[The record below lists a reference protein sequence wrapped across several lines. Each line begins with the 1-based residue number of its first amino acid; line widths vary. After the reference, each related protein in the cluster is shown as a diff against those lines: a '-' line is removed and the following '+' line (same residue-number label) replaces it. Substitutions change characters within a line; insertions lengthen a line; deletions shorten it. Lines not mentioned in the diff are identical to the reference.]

1 MTKRFAD
8 MSPTSLR
15 DELESDAVPD
25 VNALIQ
31 GIGKYLGSLSGGDKT
46 SPLALL
52 LGTCASVLSD
62 LKLRS
67 TSSIDDAI
75 EKEKR
80 ERSVVVQG
88 LPESSAMKASERMAD
103 DHARVISML
112 DLIDLEHSPAAIFRM
127 GEKSETRP
135 RLLKVMFH
143 SRTAQTT
150 FLSKSRTV
158 TSNFPNVF
166 VRPSLTKSEREA
178 AFLLREKK
186 RQLKTEGKDVL
197 IYAGSIIERSQLEAM
212 KKQVRS
218 SRSHSRRRPPSR
230 NPVSSSSSI
239 RPASSSNSSILHS
252 IPSLLAP
259 QANASTPAPF

>member
-1 MTKRFAD
+1 MVSQPHIVFLTETWLSNKIPSSLIIGALPFTILRFDRSSRGAEWVRNRK
-8 MSPTSLR
+8 P
-15 DELESDAVPD
+15 
-25 VNALIQ
+25 ALDC
-31 GIGKYLGSLSGGDKT
+31 LN
-46 SPLALL
+46 
-52 LGTCASVLSD
+52 
-62 LKLRS
+62 
-67 TSSIDDAI
+67 
-75 EKEKR
+75 
-80 ERSVVVQG
+80 
-88 LPESSAMKASERMAD
+88 
-103 DHARVISML
+103 
-112 DLIDLEHSPAAIFRM
+112 
-127 GEKSETRP
+127 
-135 RLLKVMFH
+135 
-143 SRTAQTT
+143 RTAQTT